1 MNERQ
6 RRFAEHYAAD
16 PNATEAAKAAGYSS
30 RTARSAGQRLLTNAD
45 ILKYIKTLQDENAEA
60 RIITLTQAKAF
71 WSDVVNNPNEKTADR
86 LKASELL
93 AKAAG
98 AFAITAI
105 KEKVTV
111 SCGTDDED
119 VIIYLPAIQDEA
131 ECRAEETEDL
141 Q

>member
-16 PNATEAAKAAGYSS
+16 PNATEAAKAAGYSPQ
-30 RTARSAGQRLLTNAD
+30 TARSAGQRLLTNVD
-45 ILKYIKTLQDENAEA
+45 ILQHIKTLQNERAEA
-60 RIITLTQAKAF
+60 RIITPAQAKAF
-71 WSDVVNNPNEKTADR
+71 WSDIVNNPNEKTSDR

-98 AFAITAI
+98 AFSITAI

-111 SCGTDDED
+111 SCGTDDDD
-119 VIIYLPAIQDEA
+119 VIIYLPAIQDET
-131 ECRAEETEDL
+131 ECQADETEDL